1 MPRIPFVNE
10 PTQKL
15 QRLNAPALRNTA
27 TIENLSG
34 GEVELAKEFGVAADK
49 IQDFVIAKQNQLD
62 LTTVQEASS
71 AWKDYEFE
79 RKRSAFNKK
88 GSNAKGLLSREGD
101 LWENYRSPLR
111 PEQIEDFHNPAGAE
125 ILWDEK
131 DPNAQAAFKQRGRM
145 SQLHSNFLDKYDEMD
160 ARQKLATDRI
170 IKDRR
175 ATYLHGVG
183 VHEDKERLTA
193 MIAANEKSIKW
204 SATEAIQTGVGTPE
218 QDVKRNKH
226 ILEGINGIKANAKA
240 MGMNDKDS
248 LNVDI
253 NVYTSTVH
261 QGVIDNLLN
270 SGDKRAENLQTAKQY
285 FKTHEKDINQATR
298 KTIGNRM
305 WKETVDVESSSLAA
319 KALASNNPLPII
331 FGEKNKEISSAAMV
345 KYRYL
350 ETAAAKGDAKKTEN
364 SANAVFDWIRQNK
377 GINPQTQ
384 LTVKDGQISIEGGD
398 AGTPIDFNNL
408 PPSMQAHYNNLGIKE
423 KNQLDVELKQQLLGV
438 QNIPEE
444 VHSAN
449 YEILEKMYYNNPD
462 KFKTLNIERE
472 YGGKLRQQALQSFM
486 KRKTVL
492 LKEGASGS
500 RKDRLADRFDSWGW
514 TGAEY
519 APMRGTAREAVQNEI
534 DAFIADPKNQGRK
547 PDDKEFKAIVER
559 TLTPQYEKQLEKKYP
574 IAVDSTATQGRGI
587 TTRLDNELIA
597 ATNKKK
603 TENVQ
608 LFAVLGGAAER
619 EEDNWKRDWGS
630 DMPPH
635 VKTTVA
641 RRIANNKIYFTD
653 PGDKPDPQKGFF
665 KFGDD
670 DDEYYDKALADG
682 VQTKNMYVLVDDDI
696 VPINKIDAWVNE
708 MDDKQRN
715 QLAGEVKISGK
726 ADTYQVLA
734 EFWRGQHPK
743 VVLSSVR
750 IENPDG
756 NKTISGRTL
765 LEHSRGLSVSGMKKA
780 RPIILRDYG
789 PYAAKAYDFIIK
801 QAEEL
806 KSENE

>member
-1 MPRIPFVNE
+1 MPRMPFVNE
-10 PTQKL
+10 PTVKL
-15 QRLNAPALRNTA
+15 KPLNAPSFRNTA
-27 TIENLSG
+27 TIENLG
-34 GEVELAKEFGVAADK
+34 GEEVELAKMFGVAADK

-62 LTTVQEASS
+62 LTIVQDASS
-71 AWKDYEFE
+71 AWKEYEFA
-79 RKRSAFNKK
+79 RKRSASNKR
-88 GSNAKGLLSREGD
+88 GNNAKGILGRESS
-101 LWENYRSPLR
+101 LWENYKSPLR
-111 PEQIEDFHNPAGAE
+111 PNQIDDYHRPEGAE

-131 DPNAQAAFKQRGRM
+131 DPDAQAAFTQRGEM
-145 SQLHSNFLDKYDEMD
+145 SRLHNDFLDKYQEMD
-160 ARQKLATDRI
+160 GRQKLAVDTI

-175 ATYLHGVG
+175 SAHLHAIGL
-183 VHEDKERLTA
+183 HEDKERVTA
-193 MIAANEKSIKW
+193 MIASNKKAAEW
-204 SATEAIQTGVGTPE
+204 AATEAIQAGTGTPGA
-218 QDVKRNKH
+218 DAKRTKH
-226 ILEGINGIKANAKA
+226 ILEGVNAIRANAKA
-240 MGMNDKDS
+240 MGLTDKNS
-248 LNVDI
+248 LAIDI
-253 NVYTSTVH
+253 HVYKSTVH

-285 FKTHEKDINQATR
+285 FETHKKDINQATR

-319 KALASNNPLPII
+319 KALESNNPLTII

-350 ETAAAKGDAKKTEN
+350 ETAAAKGDAKRTEN
-364 SANAVFDWIRQNK
+364 SANAVFEWIRQNK
-377 GINPQTQ
+377 GINPQIQ
-384 LTVKDGQISIEGGD
+384 LNVKDGQVSIEGGD

-408 PPSMQAHYNNLGIKE
+408 PPSMQAHYDNLGVTE
-423 KNQLDVELKQQLLGV
+423 KNQLDAELKQQLLGV

-444 VHSAN
+444 VHSTN
-449 YEILEKMYYNNPD
+449 YEILEKMYYNNPA
-462 KFKTLNIERE
+462 KFKALNIERE
-472 YGGKLRQQALQSFM
+472 FGGKLRQQALQSFM
-486 KRKTVL
+486 RRKTTL
-492 LKEGASGS
+492 LKEGAEGS
-500 RKDRLADRFDSWGW
+500 RKDRLADRFDRWGW
-514 TGAEY
+514 TGADY
-519 APMRGTAREAVQNEI
+519 APMRGTAREAVQTEV
-534 DAFIADPKNQGRK
+534 DAFTADPKNNGRK

-574 IAVDSTATQGRGI
+574 IAVASTATQGRGI

-603 TENVQ
+603 IDNVQ
-608 LFAVLGGAAER
+608 LFAVLGSAAER

-641 RRIANNKIYFTD
+641 RRIANNKIYYAD
-653 PGDKPDPQKGFF
+653 PGDKPDPQEGFF
-665 KFGDD
+665 QFGDD
-670 DDEYYDKALADG
+670 ADEYYDKALADG
-682 VQTKNMYVLVDDDI
+682 VQTKNMYVLVDDEV
-696 VPINKIDAWVNE
+696 VPINKIEVWLSE
-708 MDDKQRN
+708 MDSKTSR
-715 QLAGEVKISGK
+715 QLAGEIKASGQV
-726 ADTYQVLA
+726 DTYQVLA

-789 PYAAKAYDFIIK
+789 PYAAKAYDYIIK